1 MPPGPH
7 APVED
12 VAGRRVLFVMAADPE
27 YGRHLRDRFVPLMTG
42 VGPVEA
48 AAVLGDALARLDAA
62 GGLPD
67 LVVSLGSAGSTTL
80 AQGSIHQVRSV
91 RYRDMDATPLGVP
104 AGVTPFLGLPAVLEL
119 PWQVEG
125 IPAASIST
133 GADIVSGAAWGDIDT
148 DLVDMESWAVVR
160 TCQRLDVP
168 VIGLRGVSD
177 GAEELRRIEDWSDFL
192 HVVDHGLADAVD
204 LVCAAVAHGLLD
216 T

>member
-1 MPPGPH
+1 MPLGPH
-7 APVED
+7 ALVED
-12 VAGRRVLFVMAADPE
+12 VAGRRLLFVMAADPE
-27 YGRHLRDRFVPLMTG
+27 YGRHLRARFVPLMTG

-62 GGLPD
+62 GTLPD
-67 LVVSLGSAGSTTL
+67 LVVSLGSAGSATL

-104 AGVTPFLGLPAVLEL
+104 AGVTPFLGLPAELEL
-119 PWQVEG
+119 PWEVEG

-133 GADIVSGAAWGDIDT
+133 GADIVTGPAWADIDT
-148 DLVDMESWAVVR
+148 DMVDMESWAVVR

-192 HVVDHGLADAVD
+192 HVVDEGLADAVD
-204 LVCAAVAHGLLD
+204 LVCAAVADGLLD
-216 T
+216 A